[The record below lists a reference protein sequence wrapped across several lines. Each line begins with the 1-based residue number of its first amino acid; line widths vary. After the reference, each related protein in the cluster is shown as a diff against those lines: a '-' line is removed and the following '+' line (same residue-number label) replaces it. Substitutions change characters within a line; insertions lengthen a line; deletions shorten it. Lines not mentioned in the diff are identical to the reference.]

1 MKNIFFREN
10 IFEILNYIE
19 EAIQIIDEKGKILYF
34 NKSAQKLDELDRDN
48 IIGRHIFEVYPS
60 LNHDTSTL
68 IQVMQTGSPIYERE
82 QTFINY
88 KGDKITTINTSIP
101 IKEKGRIKGAIEIS
115 RNITYVR
122 KMTEKITD
130 LQTKLYSE
138 SDNPKKNNERAKYT
152 FIDLIGQNTNMAKL
166 KATALRASNTSSPVL
181 IYGETG
187 TGKELLV
194 QSIHNASP
202 RKNKPFIAQNCA
214 ALPANLLEGILFG
227 TVKGGFT
234 GAEDRKGLF
243 ELANGGTLFLDEIN
257 SMPLE
262 LQAKMLRVLQD
273 GSIRRV
279 GSTRTIDVNVR
290 VITATNTAP
299 EEAIEE
305 KLMRKD
311 LYYRLAVI
319 NLKIPALRERKD
331 DIPLLI
337 EFFID
342 KYNKKLGSEVEGAH
356 EEVIDILMK
365 YDWPG
370 NVRELEHVIQGILAL
385 EDTEIIKKEHLPY
398 QFEEYKDEVKY
409 PATITPLTNA
419 VEDLEKNIISE
430 ALKTTDRNI
439 TKTADLISI
448 PRQTLQYKIKKYKL

>member
-1 MKNIFFREN
+1 VKSIFFREN
-10 IFEILNYIE
+10 IFEILNHIE
-19 EAIQIIDEKGKILYF
+19 EAIQIIDEKGRILYF
-34 NKSAQKLDELDRDN
+34 NKSAKELDELGREK
-48 IIGRHIFEVYPS
+48 IIGRHILEVYPS

-68 IQVMQTGSPIYERE
+68 IQVMQTGSPIYEKE
-82 QTFINY
+82 QMFINY
-88 KGDKITTINTSIP
+88 KGNKITTINTSIP

-115 RNITYVR
+115 RNITHVR

-138 SDNPKKNNERAKYT
+138 NDNPKKNNERAKYT
-152 FIDLIGQNTNMAKL
+152 FIDIIGQNRKMAKL

-214 ALPANLLEGILFG
+214 ALPSNLLEGILFG

-279 GSTRTIDVNVR
+279 GSTKTIDVNVR
-290 VITATNTAP
+290 VITATNTEP
-299 EEAIEE
+299 EQAIDE
-305 KLMRKD
+305 KIMRKD

-319 NLKIPALRERKD
+319 NLKIPVLRERKD

-342 KYNKKLGSEVEGAH
+342 KYNKELGNDVEGIEDDAL
-356 EEVIDILMK
+356 DILMK

-370 NVRELEHVIQGILAL
+370 NVRELEHVIQGVLAL
-385 EDTEIIKKEHLPY
+385 EDTDTIKKEHLPY
-398 QFEEYKDEVKY
+398 QFEKYKNEINKDED
-409 PATITPLTNA
+409 IRPLNSA
-419 VEDLEKNIISE
+419 VESLEKNIIKE
-430 ALKTTDRNI
+430 ALKKTDRNI
-439 TKTADLISI
+439 TKTAELISI
-448 PRQTLQYKIKKYKL
+448 PRQTLQYKMKKYGL